1 MLPLNG
7 AFYGTVVKVA
17 EGFFPLPG
25 DEIVGI
31 VTPGQGVVVYPANAR
46 ELAAFEDSRERWVPM
61 QWGEENNHLYAS
73 RVDLTAVNRTGSLS
87 VITQTIAD
95 FDANITNLSM
105 IHLNED
111 FCDLTVDVE
120 VRDKEH
126 MEQLVSAL
134 QGSRVISTAKRI
146 IFGGSEEN

>member
-1 MLPLNG
+1 
-7 AFYGTVVKVA
+7 
-17 EGFFPLPG
+17 
-25 DEIVGI
+25 
-31 VTPGQGVVVYPANAR
+31 
-46 ELAAFEDSRERWVPM
+46 M

-87 VITQTIAD
+87 VITQTISD

-134 QGSRVISTAKRI
+134 QGSRVISEAKRI

>member
-1 MLPLNG
+1 M
-7 AFYGTVVKVA
+7 
-17 EGFFPLPG
+17 
-25 DEIVGI
+25 
-31 VTPGQGVVVYPANAR
+31 
-46 ELAAFEDSRERWVPM
+46 
-61 QWGEENNHLYAS
+61 
-73 RVDLTAVNRTGSLS
+73 TAVNRTGSLS

-111 FCDLTVDVE
+111 FCDLAVDVE

-134 QGSRVISTAKRI
+134 QGSRVISEAKRV